1 MHPSLTVRLLKLD
14 ESRKVKPAPL
24 QHLSLTRGVQQVP
37 SNEDR
42 LEALGMW
49 ALGCGAFVGVARMAG
64 VA

>member
-1 MHPSLTVRLLKLD
+1 MNRTDMIGAGIAIAIVFLLGWWLHRVNKSD
-14 ESRKVKPAPL
+14 
-24 QHLSLTRGVQQVP
+24 
-37 SNEDR
+37 DR

>member
-1 MHPSLTVRLLKLD
+1 MNRTDMIGAGIAIAIVFLLGWWLHRAD
-14 ESRKVKPAPL
+14 QS
-24 QHLSLTRGVQQVP
+24 
-37 SNEDR
+37 EDR